1 MMWQVTSFESWCGG
15 LPAPEASCNP
25 LGYKF
30 SWSVRG
36 VLNAGLNG
44 ARWRENG
51 EVSLRSTS
59 SPDRSHPVDM
69 TLLPIATCSSTWF
82 SPFVYPMHGC
92 VPLIAWQYHV

>member
-69 TLLPIATCSSTWF
+69 TLLPITTLIST
-82 SPFVYPMHGC
+82 G
-92 VPLIAWQYHV
+92 